1 MDNFANLQLKDFLLL
16 YNKITESCFVH
27 CVNQLGQ
34 RDLTQDECS
43 CVDVCTKKYVN
54 VNNKVMQVY
63 MEVQSQIINRKIEE
77 VNKQQAAISAKVKD
91 INPNKTEVPSVNV
104 PKVNSAVV

>member
-1 MDNFANLQLKDFLLL
+1 MQLKDFLLL

-34 RDLTQDECS
+34 RDLTQDECR

-54 VNNKVMQVY
+54 VNHKVMQVY
-63 MEVQSQIINRKIEE
+63 MEVQPQIVNRKIEE
-77 VNKQQAAISAKVKD
+77 MNKQQAAMAAKAEEMNSEKS
-91 INPNKTEVPSVNV
+91 EVASGNTALFNV
-104 PKVNSAVV
+104 TSS